1 MKHLKNFIIQEEDDT
16 ESKKGSK
23 RETNTD
29 LNGIIESMNET
40 SSHAVDMLSPSNQ
53 DFSEVSG

>member
-16 ESKKGSK
+16 ESKKESK